1 MYTACNS
8 IFERVHENGSPH
20 RNNTYSKMNCDCCD
34 QCIQYERD
42 SYEYEPLGIVV
53 CERCI
58 EILTSG
64 PDDDEMEDLSEMMEE
79 TTLQGGK

>member
-1 MYTACNS
+1 
-8 IFERVHENGSPH
+8 
-20 RNNTYSKMNCDCCD
+20 MNCDCCD
-34 QCIQYERD
+34 QQMYERD

-58 EILTSG
+58 EILNSG

-79 TTLQGGK
+79 TTLQDGK

>member
-1 MYTACNS
+1 
-8 IFERVHENGSPH
+8 
-20 RNNTYSKMNCDCCD
+20 MNCDCCD
-34 QCIQYERD
+34 HLMYERD

-58 EILTSG
+58 EILMSG

-79 TTLQGGK
+79 TTLQDGK